1 MQRLGKLPQNTHA
14 QFNSEPCTHVTMAP
28 VNGCGMPVLRA
39 AEPWASKPKG
49 DIKNCTVKKN
59 FFKIPRPSIYA
70 GFSRL
75 RQIKKER
82 QKVIKKLEVCGTF
95 FLSFM
100 AKSTAHT
107 HTSLRTPQCFFS
119 QQTKKS
125 GHATPSESVR
135 RSVSQGH
142 FFHLLAPR
150 GCQPL

>member
-49 DIKNCTVKKN
+49 DIKNCTVK
-59 FFKIPRPSIYA
+59 FFFQNTAPVD
-70 GFSRL
+70 L
-75 RQIKKER
+75 RGLFTFEAKIKKER